1 MSEGKRA
8 KSSKSSRSNKNRLEK
23 EVELEKTKSDKAY
36 ESSSFDKT
44 GEIKVITDEDI
55 ARVNEKELS
64 TKEKIYKA
72 LEEETHR
79 IEFEDVDEEYA
90 VYNEVKKET
99 SKRKEIE
106 SDSDTKKI
114 DFKSNDIDE
123 YIVKDDNNDDND
135 DSEEDDEYI
144 PTSREVIKK
153 IKDLDKLD
161 KDDEKDIEE
170 LLEDNKEEKQEEMA
184 RRAKKKEKQ
193 KKRKKN
199 KGLRIFT
206 AIVIILVV
214 LFGAGVTGAYI
225 FLNSKMSKL
234 NYEHI
239 DTTQIGINEETD
251 KKLKGYRTFAIF
263 GVDSRSDDY
272 EDDDN
277 RSDSII
283 LATLNQDT
291 GEISLVSIYRDTF
304 VDVDENGRTRLDKI
318 NHAFAYGGIQNSLK
332 SINNALDLNVRE
344 YVAVNFY
351 ALIDAVDAL
360 GGLDLNI
367 TNEEKN
373 VMNSTYIRELNKNL
387 PNERPDY
394 GYIEPIEQAGV
405 QHVNGAQVLAYCRVR
420 YTAGGDYKRTERMRT
435 ILNML
440 LNKVKKLSVTELNKF
455 IDDML
460 PKVKSNVQTN
470 DVFGLATG
478 VFNYKMSDTN
488 VGWPY
493 TIAGW
498 TGEAWYGVP
507 CTLESNVVKL
517 HQEVYNDPEYEA
529 SDEVKDMSS
538 RIIKKTGLT
547 EASGEESNE
556 FVHVEQDLDE
566 E

>member
-1 MSEGKRA
+1 MSEGRRA
-8 KSSKSSRSNKNRLEK
+8 KNSKSNRSNKNRLEK

-36 ESSSFDKT
+36 ETSSFDKT

-90 VYNEVKKET
+90 VYNEIKKES
-99 SKRKEIE
+99 SKRSDII
-106 SDSDTKKI
+106 DSDTKKI

-123 YIVKDDNNDDND
+123 YIAKDDNNDDID
-135 DSEEDDEYI
+135 DDEEEYI

-153 IKDLDKLD
+153 IRDLDKLD

-193 KKRKKN
+193 KKHKKN
-199 KGLRIFT
+199 RGLRIF
-206 AIVIILVV
+206 AIIIVLLVV
-214 LFGAGVTGAYI
+214 IFGAGVTGAYM
-225 FLNSKMSKL
+225 FLNSKMSKM

-291 GEISLVSIYRDTF
+291 GDISMVSIYRDTF
-304 VDVDENGRTRLDKI
+304 VDVEENGYTRLDKI

-360 GGLDLNI
+360 GGLELNI

-373 VMNSTYIRELNKNL
+373 VMNREYIKELNKVL
-387 PNERPDY
+387 PQERPDY
-394 GYIEPIEQAGV
+394 GYVEPIQEAGK

-440 LNKVKKLSVTELNKF
+440 LNKVKQLSVTELNKF
-455 IDDML
+455 IDEML
-460 PKVKSNVQTN
+460 PKVKSNVVAN

-529 SDEVKDMSS
+529 SDEVKDMSE
-538 RIIKKTGLT
+538 RIIRKTGLT

-556 FVHVEQDLDE
+556 FSHVEQDLE
-566 E
+566 EE